1 MENRFEEAMKFRHA
15 TKEFDANKKISDEDF
30 NKILEYGILSPSSFG
45 FEPWKF
51 IVVQNEQLREKLKEF
66 TWGAQGTLPT
76 ASHFVII
83 LARKAKGM
91 KYDSSYIKHMMNDVK
106 QMPQDVQEMYSQFY
120 TKFQKEDFDLLESD
134 RTLFDWASKQTY
146 IALANMMTGAAYMGI
161 DSCPIE
167 GFDAKLT
174 EKFLSEELGIDTEEF
189 GASVM
194 VPFGYRVDSPKR
206 EKSRQSVETVTTWHK

>member
-1 MENRFEEAMKFRHA
+1 MENKFIEAMKFRHA
-15 TKEFDANKKISDEDF
+15 TKEFDANKKISEENF

-51 IVVQNEQLREKLKEF
+51 VVIQNEALREKLKEF

-83 LARKAKGM
+83 LARKVSGM
-91 KYDSSYIKHMMNDVK
+91 KYDSSYIKHMMNDIK
-106 QMPQDVQEMYSQFY
+106 EMPEDVQEVYNGFY
-120 TKFQKEDFDLLESD
+120 EKFQKEDFDLLQSD
-134 RTLFDWASKQTY
+134 RNVFDWSSKQTY

-161 DSCPIE
+161 DSCPVE

-174 EKFLSEELGIDTEEF
+174 EKFLSEELGIDTNEF

-194 VPFGYRVDSPKR
+194 VPFGYRVNSPKR
-206 EKSRQSVETVTTWHK
+206 EKSRQSIETVSTWYK